1 MIKSMNF
8 LTLSLK
14 SSLKSV
20 FYVSDSAEVGSFFV
34 SFKLS
39 EPHFAW
45 FYWNLYQSYG
55 IYCSFYVPELISF
68 YTVIALGEV
77 ILQKHLQVTI
87 KSKVLQ

>member
-1 MIKSMNF
+1 MLKSMTF

-20 FYVSDSAEVGSFFV
+20 FSVSVTAEVGSFFV

-55 IYCSFYVPELISF
+55 IYCSSYVPELILF

-87 KSKVLQ
+87 

>member
-1 MIKSMNF
+1 MFKSMTF

-20 FYVSDSAEVGSFFV
+20 FYVSDTAEVGSLFV

-39 EPHFAW
+39 KPHFAW

-55 IYCSFYVPELISF
+55 IYCSFYVPELITFSN
-68 YTVIALGEV
+68 VIALGEV

-87 KSKVLQ
+87 